1 MLKGNEKLLSI
12 YLAEDEKYDGIP
24 LFEWLVKEAKKN
36 DLAGA
41 TILKGLEG
49 YGAHREIHT
58 SRILRLSEKL
68 PIVIQIIDK
77 EEKIEKFIP
86 VIESVLVEG
95 LVAVQDVDVRI
106 FKIKE

>member
-1 MLKGNEKLLSI
+1 MLKGQQKLLSI
-12 YLAEDEKYDGIP
+12 YLAEDEQQDGIP

-36 DLAGA
+36 GLAGA
-41 TILKGLEG
+41 TIFKGLEG

-68 PIVIQIIDK
+68 PIVIQIIDTQ
-77 EEKIEKFIP
+77 EQIEKFIP
-86 VIESVLVEG
+86 VVDSAICEG
-95 LVAVQDVDVRI
+95 LVIVQDVDVRI